1 MSMRLCRTLSHLHT
15 VPGGSF
21 RYADIESVV
30 HAATH
35 LMRRVTKRT
44 GPVPRTLFPE
54 LDGQERGREFVE
66 PLQLCTLSERL
77 QEYATDAR
85 VHPAL
90 QRHAAVCAY
99 TYLWFGLT
107 AARTLYHRYD
117 VRGVSM
123 CSTGTL
129 GVVRM
134 SAHPECAV
142 TWEVNRFTEYAVPVH
157 CDVFDTAL
165 TVVQ

>member
-1 MSMRLCRTLSHLHT
+1 MRLCRTLAHLHA

-21 RYADIESVV
+21 RYADIEAVV
-30 HAATH
+30 RAATH
-35 LMRRVTKRT
+35 LIRHVHKRK

-54 LDGQERGREFVE
+54 LDGQERGRELLE
-66 PLQLCTLSERL
+66 PLQLCALSERL
-77 QEYATDAR
+77 QGYATDAR
-85 VHPAL
+85 VHPSL
-90 QRHAAVCAY
+90 QQHAAVCAY
-99 TYLWFGLT
+99 TYLCVGLNT
-107 AARTLYHRYD
+107 ARTLYHRYD
-117 VRGVSM
+117 IRTISM

-157 CDVFDTAL
+157 CDVFDIAL
-165 TVVQ
+165 TSVQ